1 MIEKIQ
7 HATASSPEGAKGL
20 VKGVLACA
28 FQNMAF
34 MLPTG
39 LLYLLV
45 KDLLAGSANGR
56 TAFYLLGCAACFALI
71 LLTTWFQYNGTYFTT
86 YKESGTRRLTLA
98 ERLRKLPLS
107 FFGKRDLADLTST
120 IMADCEVLEKDCS
133 HFIPGLF
140 GSLISTVLIA
150 LSLFAFDGRMA
161 LAALWVIPVS
171 VAIVVGSYRV
181 QDKVQAK
188 TMAAKMACA
197 DGIQEYIETLRDLKA
212 SNAEQRYLSGLSG
225 KIRAVEKQS
234 IAAELE
240 TALFVSSASMV
251 LKLGIASVALTGSV
265 LLVQG
270 SIDVLT
276 LFLFLMAAS
285 RMYDPMQGALQNL
298 AAVIAMRTNVGRM
311 NEILDA
317 PLQTGSEQLTN
328 QGCDIVFDHVGF
340 AYNSGET
347 VLRDVS
353 FTAKQGEVTALVGPS
368 GGGKTTVSRLAA
380 RFWDYQKG
388 SITVGGMEVS
398 QIDPEK
404 LMSLY
409 SIVFQDVTLFD
420 NTILE
425 NIRLGRKGATDEE
438 VLAAAKLA
446 NCEEFAEKLT
456 DAEYQ
461 NCVDALFAAWDRLE
475 KWSASLPMTAEKKAE
490 SEHFQVLSRQ
500 KKTILTCCN
509 YMIKVEFEVAE
520 AGQPTRWLCY
530 SDADFAGFVVTD
542 RSSIADE
549 SKPQEYYEQVQVLE
563 NYEELEI
570 ARGSAYYA
578 LFAQMQKMAEEN

>member
-34 MLPTG
+34 MLPTC
-39 LLYLLV
+39 LLYFLV
-45 KDLLAGSANGR
+45 KDLLNDTTSGKAG
-56 TAFYLLGCAACFALI
+56 FYLLGCIVCFGLI

-86 YKESGTRRLTLA
+86 YKESGIRRLALA

-120 IMADCEVLEKDCS
+120 IMSDCEVLEKTCS

-140 GSLISTVLIA
+140 GSLISTVIIA
-150 LSLFAFDGRMA
+150 LSLFAFDWRMA

-171 VAIVVGSYRV
+171 IAIVLGSYRV
-181 QDKVQAK
+181 QDRIQAR
-188 TMAAKMACA
+188 TMAVKMDCA

-212 SNAEQRYLSGLSG
+212 SNAEQGYLSGLSK

-234 IAAELE
+234 VAAELE

-251 LKLGIASVALTGSV
+251 LKLGISSVALTGSA
-265 LLVQG
+265 LLVNG

-311 NEILDA
+311 NEILEY
-317 PLQTGSEQLTN
+317 PVQTGSETMTN

-347 VLRDVS
+347 VLKDVS

-380 RFWDYQKG
+380 RFWDNQKG
-388 SITVGGMEVS
+388 CITVGGMDIS
-398 QIDPEK
+398 KIDPEK

-446 NCEEFAEKLT
+446 NCDEFVEKLPDKWNT
-456 DAEYQ
+456 NIGENGCTLSGGERQRISIARAFLKDAPIILLDEATASLDVENETAIQGALSRLIKNKTVLIIAHRMRTVAGADQGVVLSGGIVAEQGSPAELYARKGLYAHM
-461 NCVDALFAAWDRLE
+461 VDLQ
-475 KWSASLPMTAEKKAE
+475 SAS
-490 SEHFQVLSRQ
+490 QNW
-500 KKTILTCCN
+500 TI
-509 YMIKVEFEVAE
+509 
-520 AGQPTRWLCY
+520 
-530 SDADFAGFVVTD
+530 
-542 RSSIADE
+542 
-549 SKPQEYYEQVQVLE
+549 
-563 NYEELEI
+563 
-570 ARGSAYYA
+570 
-578 LFAQMQKMAEEN
+578 